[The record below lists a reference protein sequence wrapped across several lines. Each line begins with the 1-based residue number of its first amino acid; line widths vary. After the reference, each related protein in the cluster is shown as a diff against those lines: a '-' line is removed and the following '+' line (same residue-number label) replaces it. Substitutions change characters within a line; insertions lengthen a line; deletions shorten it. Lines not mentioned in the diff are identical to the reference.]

1 MYEVFWSVTT
11 KLLFLVTLS
20 VFLISPV
27 IADENEEW
35 TIDLIG
41 VINKTLSKSDF
52 EELAATSS
60 ASLTDEA
67 GDVFSGVPLITLIS
81 LVDDE
86 KGDMSFNSDAAKT
99 GYTIDII
106 GGDGYSAEIES
117 ANISEEAEI
126 IVCNLQNNESF
137 ASNDVPPYPLKVY
150 GADITMGQSVGNIAV
165 IELKGI
171 TISEPELEDQG
182 DASEDNNT
190 MYAGEIELSDGTIAI
205 IAGSGKTYDVN
216 EKTPLGALAK
226 AAQNGEY
233 TFEVVDH
240 SYEDREILLL
250 DAINEN
256 RWDKET
262 SDLIV
267 AINGEVIEDWGTD
280 SEKFYNI
287 LPLKS
292 GDVVTYLVG
301 VPPVTLENG
310 IKLVELTVI

>member
-11 KLLFLVTLS
+11 KLLFLVTLG

-60 ASLTDEA
+60 ASFTDEA
-67 GDVFSGVPLITLIS
+67 GDIFSGVPLITLIG
-81 LVDDE
+81 LVDDGE
-86 KGDMSFNSDAAKT
+86 GDASFNSDAAKT
-99 GYTIDII
+99 GYTVEII

-137 ASNDVPPYPLKVY
+137 ASSDVPPYPLKVY

-171 TISEPELEDQG
+171 SVSEPELNDEEDV
-182 DASEDNNT
+182 SEDNST
-190 MYAGEIELSDGTIAI
+190 MFAGEIELSDGTIAI
-205 IAGSGKTYDVN
+205 ITGSGKTYDVN

-226 AAQNGEY
+226 AAQDGGY
-233 TFEVVDH
+233 TFEVADH

-250 DAINEN
+250 DAINDN
-256 RWDKET
+256 RWEKDT
-262 SDLIV
+262 SDLVV
-267 AINGEVIEDWGTD
+267 AINGEIVEDWGTD
-280 SEKFYNI
+280 TEKFYNM
-287 LPLKS
+287 LPLMS

-310 IKLVELTVI
+310 IKIVELTVL